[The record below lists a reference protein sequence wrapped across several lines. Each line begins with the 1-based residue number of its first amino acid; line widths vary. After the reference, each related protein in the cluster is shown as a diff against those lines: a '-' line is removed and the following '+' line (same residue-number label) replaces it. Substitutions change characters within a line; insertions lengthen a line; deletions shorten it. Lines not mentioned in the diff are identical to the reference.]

1 MDSILSPH
9 DSVVMPGTINRQS
22 TTICYPLCGGT
33 RDMRVGIL
41 TGGGD
46 CPGLNAV
53 IRGIVRKGEQVYG
66 DELIGF
72 RDGYRGVMD
81 REYDVLDINALRG
94 TLPRG
99 GTIIGTSRVNP
110 FKAENGVERVLSC
123 LKDLEIDAL
132 IAIGGEGTLSC
143 SNEFFKLG
151 VPIVG
156 VPKTIDNDIDIT
168 ERTFGFDTAV
178 SIATE
183 AIDRLHT
190 TAESHNRVMVVEVMG
205 RHVGHIAT
213 WAGIAGG
220 ATLTLIPEEPFDI
233 AEVCASLARRHEN
246 GRYASIVVVA
256 EGAKPIP
263 GTFDIPA
270 DEFDDY
276 GHIRLGGIA
285 NRIAVEIEGRTG
297 FETRVT
303 ILGHV
308 QRGGSP
314 TAMDRVLSSRFGIAA
329 IEAVHDEAFGQMV
342 AIQSDTIVRVPL
354 ADAIRDL
361 KPVSA
366 QMWATAQE
374 FFA

>member
-1 MDSILSPH
+1 
-9 DSVVMPGTINRQS
+9 
-22 TTICYPLCGGT
+22 
-33 RDMRVGIL
+33 MRVGIL

-53 IRGIVRKGEQVYG
+53 IRGIVRKGERTYG
-66 DELIGF
+66 DELFGF
-72 RDGYRGVMD
+72 SDGWRGVMEND
-81 REYDVLDINALRG
+81 FQMLDVLSLRG

-99 GTIIGTSRVNP
+99 GTILGTSRVQP
-110 FKAENGVERVLSC
+110 YMFEDGVDRVKATMETNG
-123 LKDLEIDAL
+123 IDAI

-143 SNEFFKLG
+143 SRELFREGL
-151 VPIVG
+151 PIVG
-156 VPKTIDNDIDIT
+156 VPKTIDNDIDLT

-178 SIATE
+178 TIATE

-213 WAGIAGG
+213 WAGLAGG
-220 ATLTLIPEEPFDI
+220 ATFTLIPEVPFDI
-233 AEVCASLARRHEN
+233 AEVCEALSRRHER

-256 EGAKPIP
+256 EGAKPKE
-263 GTFDIPA
+263 GTIEIKPDEY
-270 DEFDDY
+270 DEF
-276 GHIRLGGIA
+276 GHIRLGGIG
-285 NRIAVEIEGRTG
+285 NRVAAEIEARTG

-314 TAMDRVLSSRFGIAA
+314 TAYDRVLSTWFGVAA
-329 IEAVHDEAFGQMV
+329 IDAVHDEAWGQMV
-342 AIQSDTIVRVPL
+342 ALQANRVVRVAL
-354 ADAIRDL
+354 ADAVKEL
-361 KPVSA
+361 KYVNPQLWEVA
-366 QMWATAQE
+366 QQ